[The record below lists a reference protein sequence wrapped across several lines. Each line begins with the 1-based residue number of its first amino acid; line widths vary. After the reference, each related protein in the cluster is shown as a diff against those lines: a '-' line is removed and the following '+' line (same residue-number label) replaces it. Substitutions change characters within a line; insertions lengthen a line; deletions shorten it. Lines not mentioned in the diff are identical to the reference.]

1 MPRDARAYLADV
13 VEACDAISMAVR
25 GMNLQGYTDNRL
37 VRSSVEREFI
47 IIGEALAA
55 LGRAAEEVFASIAQ
69 ARRIVD
75 FRNQLTHE
83 YPVVDDSIVW
93 AIIERDVPV
102 LRRESAQHLERLGA
116 SAESDAGA
124 GGD

>member
-1 MPRDARAYLADV
+1 MPRDERAYLTDII
-13 VEACDAISMAVR
+13 ESCDAIAVAVS
-25 GMNLQGYTDNRL
+25 GLELEDYEANRL

-55 LGRAAEEVFASIAQ
+55 LSRVAPNTFDSITR

-83 YPVVDDSIVW
+83 YPAVDDAIVW
-93 AIIERDVPV
+93 AIIEHDVPL
-102 LRRESAQHLERLGA
+102 LRQESVELMGLMDQEG
-116 SAESDAGA
+116 
-124 GGD
+124 